1 MKSIRTLDV
10 LAGPIKRKN
19 GTTLELPVGQNVY
32 ALSQQYGDGIWYR
45 AKILKS
51 RLVRGDRAYFL
62 HFYGYTRCDDE
73 WIDELDIIPVHKIEL
88 GERVYACWMG
98 DDEMQGY
105 WFPGAIQSYRKLET
119 GAKNLKGSRLYHV
132 KFDDGDEDKKIHE
145 IYVMPSNV
153 SWTRIERQF

>member
-10 LAGPIKRKN
+10 LASPIKRKN
-19 GTTLELPVGQNVY
+19 GTTLELPVGQNFY
-32 ALSQQYGDGIWYR
+32 ALSQQYGEGICYR

-51 RLVRGDRAYFL
+51 RLARGDHAYFL

-105 WFPGAIQSYRKLET
+105 WL
-119 GAKNLKGSRLYHV
+119 
-132 KFDDGDEDKKIHE
+132 
-145 IYVMPSNV
+145 
-153 SWTRIERQF
+153 